1 MFVSPWPG
9 KYKNRNIRLS
19 FKEDIEPQEVL
30 LDRLAQKKEEEAG
43 YSEKKFEVP
52 LLKKILEGLFFFSLA
67 LFFLLLAKTFQLQVF
82 EKENLIALAEE
93 NKYIW
98 YQIQAERGVIYDR
111 NLEQLAF
118 NQISF
123 DLVCQKNNLP
133 REETEQKRIFDEL
146 AKILEIE
153 KEEIEKKI
161 KENEAPEI
169 LIRENLDRQS
179 LIILET
185 KIGELSGFQIKN
197 NAVREYPNGYT
208 FAHLIGYKRKTGEKT
223 GLEDSYNSELREI
236 PGEIRTERDAQGN
249 IISQEIISLPK
260 SGKSLVLWLD
270 SGLQKKA
277 VQALEN
283 ILKTKGK
290 GGAVIALDPKTGGVL
305 SLVSLPSF
313 DNNLFSQGMT
323 KEEWEELDQDPR
335 DPLFNRAISGQ
346 YLTGSTIKPLIAS
359 AVLEEKIINPD
370 KKINCQGLIEIE
382 HTYEEETT
390 EFHDW
395 WAHGWTDMRK
405 AIAESCNV
413 YFYTVGGG
421 LGEQEGLGPTK
432 IKEYLELFGWQDLTG
447 IDLPGEVKGFVPDKE
462 WKRKTFPED
471 PGWWDGNTYYLSIGQ
486 QYLQITPLEVVNSF
500 LAIANGGK
508 LLQPQVVKEII
519 DTSTG
524 SPTVIEEMQPKIIR
538 ENFISPENLQ
548 VVREGMRQAV
558 TGKNSPQASAT
569 LLNSLPVAAAA
580 KTGTAEL
587 GKNRYH
593 NWVTVF
599 APYEDPEIILTVM
612 IEDVKNVE
620 VAALPVAKEVL
631 EWYFTK
637 KE

>member
-1 MFVSPWPG
+1 MFVSPWPD
-9 KYKNRNIRLS
+9 KYKKHSIRLS

-43 YSEKKFEVP
+43 LSEKKFETP
-52 LLKKILEGLFFFSLA
+52 LLKKILEGLFFFSLMM
-67 LFFLLLAKTFQLQVF
+67 FFLLLAKTSQLQVF
-82 EKENLIALAEE
+82 EKEKLTALAEE

-98 YQIQAERGVIYDR
+98 HQIQAERGVIYDK
-111 NLEQLAF
+111 NLEQLVF
-118 NQISF
+118 NRISF

-133 REETEQKRIFDEL
+133 REETEQKIIFDEL
-146 AKILEIE
+146 AKILGIE

-161 KENEAPEI
+161 KESEDSEI
-169 LIRENLDRQS
+169 LIKENLDRQN

-185 KIGELSGFQIKN
+185 KIGELPGFQIKN
-197 NAVREYPNGYT
+197 NAVREYSDGYN
-208 FAHLIGYKRKTGEKT
+208 FAHLVGYKRKTGEKT
-223 GLEDSYNSELREI
+223 GLEDSYNLELREV

-270 SGLQKKA
+270 SGLQQKA
-277 VQALEN
+277 VQSLEN
-283 ILKTKGK
+283 VLRTKGK
-290 GGAVIALDPKTGGVL
+290 GGTVIALDPKTGGVL

-335 DPLFNRAISGQ
+335 NPLFNRAISGQ

-359 AVLEEKIINPD
+359 AALEEKIIDPN
-370 KKINCQGLIEIE
+370 KKINCQGLIEVE
-382 HTYEEETT
+382 HTYEEKTT
-390 EFHDW
+390 KFQDW
-395 WAHGWTDMRK
+395 TVHSWTDMRK

-421 LGEQEGLGPTK
+421 FGEQEGLGPTK
-432 IKEYLELFGWQDLTG
+432 IKEYLQLFGWDEKTD
-447 IDLPGEVKGFVPDKE
+447 IDLSGEVKGFIPDKE
-462 WKRKTFPED
+462 WKEKTFPDD

-486 QYLQITPLEVVNSF
+486 QYLQITPLEVVSSF
-500 LAIANGGK
+500 VAIANGGK
-508 LLQPQVVKEII
+508 LLQPQVVKEVIEG
-519 DTSTG
+519 SAG
-524 SPTVIEEMQPKIIR
+524 SPQVAEEMKPKIIR

-587 GKNRYH
+587 GENRYH

-599 APYEDPEIILTVM
+599 APYEDPEIVLTVM
-612 IEDVKNVE
+612 VEDIKNVE
-620 VAALPVAKEVL
+620 VAALPVAKEIL
-631 EWYFTK
+631 DWYFTP
-637 KE
+637 